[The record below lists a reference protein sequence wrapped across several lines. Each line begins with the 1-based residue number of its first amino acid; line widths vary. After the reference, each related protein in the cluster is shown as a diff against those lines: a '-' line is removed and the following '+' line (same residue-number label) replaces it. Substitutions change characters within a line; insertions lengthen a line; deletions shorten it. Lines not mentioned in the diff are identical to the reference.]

1 MNKAVRSI
9 VGFVIG
15 IFGWLTRPAQIQRSE
30 QDRKM
35 LAQAIKSLRI
45 YDYKGCPRSLKL
57 RHALHRLNLDIQYCD
72 ISSSQ
77 IHQND
82 LLTQYGRLHA
92 PCLRIEENHI
102 VQWLDDSRQIIQY
115 LEQRFDNTDAER
127 LPA

>member
-1 MNKAVRSI
+1 MSKAVRCI
-9 VGFVIG
+9 VGFFVG
-15 IFGWLTRPAQIQRSE
+15 FFGWMTRPAQIQRSE

-35 LAQAIKSLRI
+35 LAHAVKGLRI

-57 RHALHRLNLDIQYCD
+57 RHTLHRLNLDIQYCD

-77 IHQND
+77 IHQNN

-92 PCLRIEENHI
+92 PCLRIEENQT

-115 LEQRFDNTDAER
+115 LNQRFDTAVIER